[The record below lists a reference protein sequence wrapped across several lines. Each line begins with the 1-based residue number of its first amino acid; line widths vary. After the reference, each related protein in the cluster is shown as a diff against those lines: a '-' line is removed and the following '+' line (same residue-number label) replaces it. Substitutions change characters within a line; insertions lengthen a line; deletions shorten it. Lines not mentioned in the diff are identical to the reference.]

1 MADTRL
7 HVHSDYILGNGSG
20 FGKVGQTVASITRS
34 FEFDSGHG
42 SFLEQ
47 QQYLLKYIAKVKIRI
62 RDWAGAFFN
71 SFGKICRAEIQL
83 VRMWSK
89 FYLLLVSQHRNVRLV
104 KLEKNSLLYLLHMVC
119 LNRSCDT

>member
-62 RDWAGAFFN
+62 RDWEERLFQFF
-71 SFGKICRAEIQL
+71 
-83 VRMWSK
+83 W
-89 FYLLLVSQHRNVRLV
+89 
-104 KLEKNSLLYLLHMVC
+104 
-119 LNRSCDT
+119 